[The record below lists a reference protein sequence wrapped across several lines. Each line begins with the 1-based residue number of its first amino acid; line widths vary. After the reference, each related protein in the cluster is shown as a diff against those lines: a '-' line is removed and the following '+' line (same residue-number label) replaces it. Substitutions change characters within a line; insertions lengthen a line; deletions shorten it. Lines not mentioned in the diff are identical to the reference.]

1 MLSPTS
7 AIKRTNKMFNEF
19 KKVYVKDDFHSMFE
33 RPDVFAIGY
42 NLDKIDPNT
51 NVQARCAYIPERR
64 NKYTITYN
72 YYYWI
77 TPDNLEIAKGIE
89 DDTIIHEFAHY
100 IVYYEL
106 FRFDET
112 MRFRR
117 NTQISSESALTIL
130 REPYTDEYFDWDDC
144 IRPMWYKFIES
155 IYNNYNVQERT
166 NISTFFLACE
176 FSYQHLSLAFYRA
189 CYLCWR
195 LFYKDRKRGIPS
207 FSFKKILGYDSD
219 KLQQQLI
226 DETLN
231 KSLLTKNLI

>member
-1 MLSPTS
+1 MLLPTS
-7 AIKRTNKMFNEF
+7 AIKRTNKMFNDF
-19 KKVYVKDDFHSMFE
+19 KKIYVKDDFHSMFE
-33 RPDVFAIGY
+33 RPDVFATGY

-72 YYYWI
+72 YCYW
-77 TPDNLEIAKGIE
+77 TTSDDLEIVKGIE

-106 FRFDET
+106 FRFDDT

-144 IRPMWYKFIES
+144 IRPMWRKFIES
-155 IYNNYNVQERT
+155 IYNNYNVQDRT

-195 LFYKDRKRGIPS
+195 LFYKDRKRGIPP
-207 FSFKKILGYDSD
+207 FSFKKILGYDGD